1 MLSAELLMQAR
12 AELAARQAR
21 VPLADLKDKAL
32 MQPGA
37 RDAVAA
43 LRADGLAVIAEV
55 HAASPAKGV
64 LAGEYE
70 SGGANAVSVPAAR
83 RSGESLAHV
92 REVRSRVDVPV
103 LCRELVLSGYQ
114 LWEAR
119 AHGADL
125 VVLSAAVLE
134 QDALVSLIERAGS
147 LGMTA
152 MVEVRDGREV
162 VRAVGA
168 GARVIAVN
176 ARDLTTL
183 EVDRDTVARLL
194 ELIPENIVR
203 VAECGRAGRRDLFA
217 CARAGADAVVA
228 GESLL
233 ADGGVG
239 GPRETVA
246 GLVAAGS
253 HPAVWRGRRQEA

>member
-70 SGGANAVSVPAAR
+70 SGGANAVSVPA
-83 RSGESLAHV
+83 ESLAHV